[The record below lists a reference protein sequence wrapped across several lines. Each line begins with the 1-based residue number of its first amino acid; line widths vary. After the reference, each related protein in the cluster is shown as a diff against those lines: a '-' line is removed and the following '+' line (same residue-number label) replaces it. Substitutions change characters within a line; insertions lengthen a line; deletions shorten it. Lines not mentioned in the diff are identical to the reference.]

1 MVQKQTPH
9 VKLDEQDFTFFSPT
23 EAVCLSH
30 EYRFTLRTFKHSCH
44 VFKLALCNFN
54 IPLLLMT
61 PAVNCSSRS
70 LTYVNALSTLPSAQT
85 GMRHAQTALHCY
97 FIMLYV
103 MHSVQHCWFITTLLV
118 FWAFNI
124 FVSIIFFSIESNQA
138 DIASGLFPKCL
149 NLSDKHSK
157 KCSFSFCAFSA
168 YAWKMFSI
176 KELTCT
182 ERI

>member
-1 MVQKQTPH
+1 MVQNQTPH

-30 EYRFTLRTFKHSCH
+30 EYPFTLRTFKHSCH
-44 VFKLALCNFN
+44 IFKLALCNFD

-97 FIMLYV
+97 FIMLYA
-103 MHSVQHCWFITTLLV
+103 MHSVQHCCFITMLLV

-124 FVSIIFFSIESNQA
+124 FVSIIFFYRIKPSRHSFR
-138 DIASGLFPKCL
+138 SFPKMFESLRLLLASVHLVHMLGKCL
-149 NLSDKHSK
+149 V
-157 KCSFSFCAFSA
+157 
-168 YAWKMFSI
+168 
-176 KELTCT
+176 
-182 ERI
+182 